1 MTLTR
6 RQILKFSAGAVFV
19 AGTPRLALAAT
30 DSPHASVRVETGPA
44 FGSAWR
50 LVMANT
56 ADAVLARERI
66 DAVVRR
72 IDRLMSP
79 FRIDSELARF
89 NAGGGNIVVSDVT
102 RDVLAHALDIAR
114 ASDGA
119 FDPTAA
125 PLGRRFG
132 FGSMHISPSRPAG
145 YYRDLRL
152 SGNELKT
159 VRPGL
164 SLDLCAIA
172 KGHALDEMVAALD
185 GLDFLL
191 ELGGEIAARGHHPG
205 GRPWRMGIE
214 RPGAK
219 KLQRVIAWNDR
230 DGRALA
236 TSGNGLQ
243 GYTLGGKRYGHV
255 VDPRTGGPV
264 ANGAFSVSVL
274 APTGQLAD
282 GLATTALVLGPGQA
296 RKLLASHDAS
306 ALFLMRNGS
315 ALREVDVM
323 GFGKG
328 HGA

>member
-79 FRIDSELARF
+79 FRVESELARF
-89 NAGGGNIVVSDVT
+89 NGGGGDIVVSDAT
-102 RDVLAHALDIAR
+102 RDVLVPQHSAR
-114 ASDGA
+114 LVD
-119 FDPTAA
+119 AA

-132 FGSMHISPSRPAG
+132 FGSMHISPSRPGG

-152 SGNELKT
+152 IGNELKT

-185 GLDFLL
+185 GLDCLL

-255 VDPRTGGPV
+255 VDPRTGSPV

-282 GLATTALVLGPGQA
+282 GLATAALVLGPGQA

-315 ALREVDVM
+315 TLREVDVM